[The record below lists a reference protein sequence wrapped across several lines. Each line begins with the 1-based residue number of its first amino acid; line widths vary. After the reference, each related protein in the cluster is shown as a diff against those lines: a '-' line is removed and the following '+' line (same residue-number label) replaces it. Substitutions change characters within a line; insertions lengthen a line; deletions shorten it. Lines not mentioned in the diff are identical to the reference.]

1 MSKHWALRN
10 IWKLEP
16 LQIEQLDK
24 YYLLRW
30 KPTYLLKQIEFPI
43 QSLPMILIHQ
53 GVTYEVILEGFKL
66 TDALLDKDV
75 RLSFRKHKEEETGV
89 VMIMRN
95 KYE

>member
-43 QSLPMILIHQ
+43 KSLPP
-53 GVTYEVILEGFKL
+53 
-66 TDALLDKDV
+66 A
-75 RLSFRKHKEEETGV
+75 
-89 VMIMRN
+89 
-95 KYE
+95 